1 MLSILMLASKNLEGS
16 QSGTRLHAHLV
27 LALAFIYVVPDAG
40 AGFDV
45 LVEFRVA

>member
-1 MLSILMLASKNLEGS
+1 MLVSKNLERS
-16 QSGTRLHAHLV
+16 QSATKLRAHLV